1 MTVQIETG
9 PTARSVGNVDGPALC
24 AVLLNPSFSGP
35 HSVSHGNLRVA
46 ADAMGFGRMSI
57 VNLVGLQTRNS
68 RDLAELA
75 TTPDVWHSAQSGIED
90 AIQKSDHL
98 LFGWGDSRLR
108 GIANTLKRE
117 QIAWTVARAIEHG
130 HQHVLMMDD
139 KARHPSRWRQYVG
152 PQRGLYAGSSI
163 EHRFVQA
170 LRLHRTD
177 SILAPPWPEE
187 GSIPPI
193 ALDTVDI
200 SRFARVRTLD

>member
-1 MTVQIETG
+1 MQIETA
-9 PTARSVGNVDGPALC
+9 PMARSVGNADGPALC
-24 AVLLNPSFSGP
+24 AVLLNPSLSGP

-46 ADAMGFGRMSI
+46 AEALGFCRVSI

-75 TTPDVWHSAQSGIED
+75 TTPDAWQAARPGIED
-90 AIQKSDHL
+90 AIRKSDHL

-108 GIANTLKRE
+108 GIANTWKRE
-117 QIAWTVARAIEHG
+117 QITWTVARAIEHG
-130 HQHVLMMDD
+130 HHHVLMMDES
-139 KARHPSRWRQYVG
+139 ARHPSRWRQYVG
-152 PQRGLYAGSSI
+152 PQRGLYTGSSI

-177 SILAPPWPEE
+177 SMLGRRQPNE
-187 GSIPPI
+187 GSIASM

-200 SRFARVRTLD
+200 TRFARVRTPA